1 MLVLVMFV
9 DRHPHPTDFRQDHS
23 THTALHHQV
32 DTRGR
37 ILTDQ
42 QLVQLGGHPFGADS
56 GPTAAP
62 SSSPRTRWRHR
73 ESSCETDRAAQHPQR
88 IVAQGPRRRRR
99 VSNTGPQRRRP
110 PWIQE
115 LARPSGGDAQP
126 LRSW

>member
-1 MLVLVMFV
+1 MLIDVLVLVMFV

-56 GPTAAP
+56 GQLRRHLFDRRAH
-62 SSSPRTRWRHR
+62 PRRHR
-73 ESSCETDRAAQHPQR
+73 ESKLRDEPRGAQHPQR
-88 IVAQGPRRRRR
+88 IVAKGPRRRRR
-99 VSNTGPQRRRP
+99 GV
-110 PWIQE
+110 
-115 LARPSGGDAQP
+115 
-126 LRSW
+126 